1 MIHKDSA
8 DRSLWDNSDKIK
20 NTIKTHYSSSK
31 YKEPM
36 NDVHWLFENISHD
49 NENEKTTPNTPPIN
63 TGSQV
68 PPGTNP
74 DGQVSP
80 GTNPGGTT
88 QTLSPVIGEPTNPA
102 STAVQ
107 TTGLGPNSS
116 QATNSNCSSIEL
128 SIGAREQF
136 KQEIMGQIRNAI
148 KATIGNVNATGTDR
162 SDRITGS
169 TGNDVLSGLGCNDFI
184 SGNSGSDHI
193 SGGGDNDYLRGGSE
207 NDFINGNSDND
218 LIFGDRGDDTLRGGS
233 GDDILNGNDGNDIL
247 YGDKGRD
254 IFLLSPGQDTIAD
267 FEIGADSIGIQTE
280 QTYTLSH
287 SDQGLLINRAELG
300 TTLVMGVSV
309 EEFNSMNH
317 IINL

>member
-1 MIHKDSA
+1 
-8 DRSLWDNSDKIK
+8 
-20 NTIKTHYSSSK
+20 
-31 YKEPM
+31 M
-36 NDVHWLFENISHD
+36 NDVHWLFENISHDND

-80 GTNPGGTT
+80 GPNPGGTT
-88 QTLSPVIGEPTNPA
+88 QTLAPVIGEPTNPA

-107 TTGLGPNSS
+107 TTGLGPNGS

-136 KQEIMGQIRNAI
+136 KQEIIGQIRNAI

-193 SGGGDNDYLRGGSE
+193 SGGGDNDLS
-207 NDFINGNSDND
+207 
-218 LIFGDRGDDTLRGGS
+218 LI
-233 GDDILNGNDGNDIL
+233 
-247 YGDKGRD
+247 
-254 IFLLSPGQDTIAD
+254 
-267 FEIGADSIGIQTE
+267 
-280 QTYTLSH
+280 
-287 SDQGLLINRAELG
+287 
-300 TTLVMGVSV
+300 
-309 EEFNSMNH
+309 H
-317 IINL
+317 I